1 MINKFDEYNRLNEGG
16 FSRLKNILTGY
27 VPSVYSIG
35 IITWENPNSEQASD
49 EYNADANSRLEYI
62 LRDGS
67 FQLIDNNKF
76 GYNKVKGMYGQTENS
91 FIIRNIS
98 EKALCDLG
106 NKGKQ
111 ESVIFGERID
121 KNNIQDFDI
130 KDKVKDD
137 NYIGMNFKLINT
149 ENNKNYFVMGET
161 NVIINRDNYDDLYT
175 EYKGKRFLLP
185 FYNANININKEKTFI
200 LNNYD
205 KVKELDL
212 SKYKLDKEGKIP
224 LTEEKLKEILNKSSK
239 IHYALIDEIY
249 NDIYYLKNNKKR
261 IMSYEDSYINS
272 KGELVGNK
280 EIQIQPQLEK
290 YKDIS
295 IDDRI
300 QIEKLSKKLSKQ
312 VGFNAYVNRNRIQ
325 EILRKYNS

>member
-1 MINKFDEYNRLNEGG
+1 MIDKFHEYHRLNEGG

-35 IITWENPNSEQASD
+35 IVTWENPNAKQASD

-67 FQLIDNNKF
+67 FQIIDNNKF
-76 GYNKVKGMYGQTENS
+76 GYNKVKGMYGQIENS

-98 EKALCDLG
+98 KKALCDIG
-106 NKGKQ
+106 NRGKQ

-130 KDKVKDD
+130 KDKIEDD

-149 ENNKNYFVMGET
+149 KNKNNYFVMGET
-161 NVIINRDNYDDLYT
+161 NVIINRDDYDDFYT

-185 FYNANININKEKTFI
+185 FYNTNINIDKEKQFI
-200 LNNYD
+200 LDNYD
-205 KVKELDL
+205 KVNKLDL
-212 SKYKLDKEGKIP
+212 SKYKLDKDGKIP
-224 LTEEKLKEILNKSSK
+224 LTEEKLKEILNKSSNL
-239 IHYALIDEIY
+239 YYTLIDKIY
-249 NDIYYLKNNKKR
+249 NDIYNLINNKKR
-261 IMSYEDSYINS
+261 IVSYKDSYINS
-272 KGELVGNK
+272 KGKLVGNK

-290 YKDIS
+290 YKDMS

-300 QIEKLSKKLSKQ
+300 QIEELSRNLSKQ

-325 EILRKYNS
+325 EILRKYHN

>member
-1 MINKFDEYNRLNEGG
+1 MINKFDEYHRLNEGG

-49 EYNADANSRLEYI
+49 EYNTDANSRLEYI

-185 FYNANININKEKTFI
+185 FYNTNINIDKEKKFI
-200 LNNYD
+200 LDNYD
-205 KVKELDL
+205 KVKELNL
-212 SKYKLDKEGKIP
+212 SNYKLDKEGKIP

-239 IHYALIDEIY
+239 IHYAVIDEIY
-249 NDIYYLKNNKKR
+249 DDIYYLKNNKKR

-280 EIQIQPQLEK
+280 EIQTQPQLEK